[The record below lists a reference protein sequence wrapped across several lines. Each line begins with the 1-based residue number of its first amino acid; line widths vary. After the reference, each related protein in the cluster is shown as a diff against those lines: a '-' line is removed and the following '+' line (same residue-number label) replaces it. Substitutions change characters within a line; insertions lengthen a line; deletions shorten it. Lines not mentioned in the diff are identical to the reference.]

1 MFQHLKKLFGAALA
15 LALVFSLVSPGL
27 TAQAEAPASYSAQ
40 LNIKVNGQDLAVKLC
55 GDLEN
60 GILSA
65 QSLLIA
71 EDGQVLAQRGLF
83 YDGSAIAIQDTSLLE
98 GTYGIDLTQFAANLP
113 NSVFA
118 PDSGS
123 VLALDQQLYDA
134 LLTPEAAAD
143 ITGDEDVT
151 GDEDIT
157 ISQDQGAALGII
169 GGADGPTAI
178 FITGDTGDLL
188 GALVKSVST
197 KTAPGE
203 LVLDGETIKT
213 TETTITLDAK
223 GMARLAGTLL
233 EQLQENE
240 QARAALEELL
250 SSLAGDAKVTDFDLD
265 ETLSS
270 LEDTLTQAGA
280 GFTATMRRGRKSREL
295 LSLSASWTYDGETT
309 DFQAFLPESRCSLV
323 RSGADGQSSTAELK
337 AEENTENAFDLL
349 FHTTRDGEESSSIR
363 LRWDKKAGT
372 YVLTVKNGDETDE
385 LTGRVQPSENALV
398 ITADTA
404 NAQSLE
410 DCSLTLR
417 RDDPAQ
423 MPQFQEILALSED
436 SILRSLRSILQAVQS
451 QMVSIATI
459 GY

>member
-1 MFQHLKKLFGAALA
+1 MKMFQHFKKFFGAALA
-15 LALVFSLVSPGL
+15 LVLACSPVLPGL

-71 EDGQVLAQRGLF
+71 EDGQVLTQRGLF
-83 YDGSAIAIQDTSLLE
+83 YDGTAIAIQDTRLLE
-98 GTYGIDLTQFAANLP
+98 DTYGIDLSRLAANLP

-134 LLTPEAAAD
+134 LLTPEAPAD
-143 ITGDEDVT
+143 MAGDDDV
-151 GDEDIT
+151 I
-157 ISQDQGAALGII
+157 ISQDEGASLGII

-178 FITGDTGDLL
+178 FITGDTGNLL
-188 GALVKSVST
+188 GTLAKSIST

-203 LVLDGETIKT
+203 LVLEGETIKT

-223 GMARLAGTLL
+223 GMAKLAAGLL
-233 EQLQENE
+233 EQEDE
-240 QARAALEELL
+240 QTKAALEKLL
-250 SSLAGDAKVTDFDLD
+250 SSLAGDDKADFDL
-265 ETLSS
+265 TVSS
-270 LEDTLTQAGA
+270 LEETLTQAGA
-280 GFTATMRRGRKSREL
+280 SFTAAMQRNRKSKEL
-295 LSLSASWTYDGETT
+295 LSLSASWTYNGETT
-309 DFQAFLPESRCSLV
+309 DFQALLPESRCSLT
-323 RSGADGQSSTAELK
+323 RGSADGQSSTAELK
-337 AEENTENAFDLL
+337 VEENTDDAFELL
-349 FHTTRDGEESSSIR
+349 FHTTREGEESSSIR
-363 LRWDKKAGT
+363 LRWDKKAGS

-404 NAQSLE
+404 NAQALE

-423 MPQFQEILALSED
+423 MPPFQEILALSEEH
-436 SILRSLRSILQAVQS
+436 ILQSLHNILQAIKS
-451 QMVSIATI
+451 QMVGMISF
-459 GY
+459 